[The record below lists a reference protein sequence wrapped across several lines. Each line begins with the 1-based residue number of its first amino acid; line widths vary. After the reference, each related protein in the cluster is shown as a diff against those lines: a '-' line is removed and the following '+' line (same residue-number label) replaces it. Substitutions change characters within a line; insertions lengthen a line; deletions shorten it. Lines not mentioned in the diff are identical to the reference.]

1 MNRSLHFILLGLVWS
16 CFSMAAWGQ
25 TTWFRTFSWESYCS
39 GKTVLATRDS
49 NLVFAGIAQSN
60 QGDAF
65 LAAADSLGNPLWYK
79 TLGGPGQ
86 DALNYS
92 VWNADSTVW
101 ALLGQTNSFGNGGY
115 DAWLVLAR
123 PNGDTLKTMTLGGSG
138 WDFGRGIFRDSDGN
152 FLLLLHTY
160 SSGDGGGDVRL
171 LLMNDA
177 GDILNDTT
185 WVVDGIDAQPNA
197 AHLGPSGNW
206 LIGGTYFPGNI
217 GESDV
222 FVSVVQPFTLEAD
235 TTLFSGGSDEDE
247 VYSICPFISP
257 TGAFSWLLS
266 GNMKDAQGR
275 WKNFLWRISEE
286 GDDIGRINLGLSG
299 TTERRHSHTGYAAD
313 GGIQYTFSS
322 RFADDSWDVSYDKT
336 QYMNF
341 VMGTLSARYGY
352 QKMAGY
358 TQIWDQGFIVVG
370 ESNEHSLG
378 QNSAFLTRFGFD
390 GSCALST
397 VLSEPDAQL
406 PSFSV
411 YPNPA
416 ENQLQVSGV
425 PTGTPYCWKTLS
437 GKDLG
442 HGVYSNQPLHRPT
455 QNEEIIQL
463 IFDLNGTA
471 LIFKVKFR

>member
-1 MNRSLHFILLGLVWS
+1 MNRSLHLIFFGLAWS
-16 CFSMAAWGQ
+16 CLSMAAWGQ
-25 TTWFRTFSWESYCS
+25 STWFKTFSWEPYCS

-49 NLVFAGIAQSN
+49 TLVFAGIAQSN

-92 VWNADSTVW
+92 VWNSDSSVW

-171 LLMNDA
+171 VLMNDA

-217 GESDV
+217 GESDA
-222 FVSVVQPFTLEAD
+222 FASVVQPFTLEAD
-235 TTLFSGGSDEDE
+235 TTIFSGAADEDE
-247 VYSICPFISP
+247 VYSICPFISNS
-257 TGAFSWLLS
+257 GAFSWLLS

-275 WKNFLWRISEE
+275 WKNYLWRISEQGE
-286 GDDIGRINLGLSG
+286 DIGRLNLGLSG
-299 TTERRHSHTGYAAD
+299 STERRHSHTGYLAD
-313 GGIQYTFSS
+313 GGVQFTFSS
-322 RFADDSWDVSYDKT
+322 RFADDSWDVSFDKT
-336 QYMNF
+336 QYMNYL
-341 VMGTLSARYGY
+341 MGTLSARYGY

-370 ESNEHSLG
+370 ESNEYSLG
-378 QNSAFLTRFGFD
+378 QSSAFLTRFGYD

-397 VLSEPDAQL
+397 SLSQPVVQL
-406 PSFSV
+406 SAANV

-416 ENQLQVSGV
+416 QDQVQLRGI
-425 PTGTPYCWKTLS
+425 PLGTPYRWVTLS
-437 GKDLG
+437 GQELKRGILTDFFLEK
-442 HGVYSNQPLHRPT
+442 PT
-455 QNEEIIQL
+455 ESTDFIQL
-463 IFDLNGTA
+463 IFDINGNG

>member
-1 MNRSLHFILLGLVWS
+1 MIRSLHLVVFGLAWTCLSVES
-16 CFSMAAWGQ
+16 WGQ
-25 TTWFRTFSWESYCS
+25 STWFRTFSWESYSS

-49 NLVFAGIAQSN
+49 TLVFAGIVQSN

-65 LAAADSLGNPLWYK
+65 LAGSDSLGNPLWYK

-92 VWNADSTVW
+92 VWNSDSTVW
-101 ALLGQTNSFGNGGY
+101 ALLGQTNSFGQGGY
-115 DAWLVLAR
+115 DAWLVLAN
-123 PNGDTLKTMTLGGSG
+123 PSGDTLKTMTFGGSG
-138 WDFGRGIFRDSDGN
+138 WDFGRGIFRDADGH

-171 LLMNDA
+171 VLMTDA
-177 GDILNDTT
+177 GDVIRDTT
-185 WVVDGIDAQPNA
+185 WVANGVDAQPNA
-197 AHLGPSGNW
+197 AHLGPAGNW
-206 LIGGTYFPGNI
+206 LIGGTVFPGDI
-217 GESDV
+217 GEADA
-222 FVSVVQPFTLEAD
+222 FASVVQPFSLAAD
-235 TTLFSGGSDEDE
+235 TTIFSGGSDEDE
-247 VYSICPFISP
+247 VYSICPFIST

-266 GNMKDAQGR
+266 GNVKDEQGR
-275 WKNFLWRISEE
+275 WKNFLWRIAEYGE
-286 GDDIGRINLGLSG
+286 DIVRLNLGMSG
-299 TTERRHSHTGYAAD
+299 SVERRHSHTGYFAD
-313 GGIQYTFSS
+313 GGVQYTLSS
-322 RFADDSWDVSYDKT
+322 RYFDDSWDVSYDKT
-336 QYMNF
+336 QYMSF
-341 VMGTLSARYGY
+341 LYGTLSARYGY

-397 VLSEPDAQL
+397 VLSQEDVKPLQVA
-406 PSFSV
+406 V

-416 ENQLQVSGV
+416 ENQLQVSGI
-425 PTGTPYCWKTLS
+425 PIGTPFCWKTLA

-442 HGVYSNQPLHRPT
+442 KGVYSNEPLQRPSQT
-455 QNEEIIQL
+455 EEIIQL
-463 IFDLNGTA
+463 IFDLNGTG